1 MTLTWTARRLGGD
14 PGSEEPGLTV
24 HELDSG
30 APGPVVLVLGG
41 VHGNEIGG
49 ILAAGRL
56 VDADLG
62 LRAGR
67 VLVAPVAHEAAYR
80 ADSRTSPVDGLNLA
94 RVFPGSRSGSAT
106 EVVAALISEQL
117 IAVADVLIDLHTSSP
132 DTDMPLFCGCL
143 DDGSEASGRA
153 VELALAFGAPV
164 VWTHGALGPGRS
176 LGVARDR
183 GIPALYAESPRGGVL
198 DEDYLDAY
206 VRGVHGVLAAL
217 GMTDAPAPPP
227 ASPPLWIHGDG
238 DVDAF
243 AHAVH
248 DGLFRAEV
256 GLLDR
261 VERGAP
267 VGVVTDR
274 LGRVL
279 ERVVAA
285 ESGYV
290 ATLRRHARVEAGT
303 PLVGIVPARSDDGGR
318 S

>member
-1 MTLTWTARRLGGD
+1 MTASWSTRRLGGAA
-14 PGSEEPGLTV
+14 GSDAPGLTV
-24 HELDSG
+24 HELESG

-56 VDADLG
+56 VGADLG
-62 LRAGR
+62 LRTGR
-67 VLVAPVAHEAAYR
+67 LLVAPVAHEAAHD
-80 ADSRTSPVDGLNLA
+80 ADARESPVDGLNLA

-106 EVVAALISEQL
+106 EVVAALIAEEL
-117 IAVADVLIDLHTSSP
+117 IAVADVLLDLHTSSP
-132 DTDMPLFCGCL
+132 ETDMPLFCGCL
-143 DDGSEASGRA
+143 DDGSAASARA

-164 VWTHGALGPGRS
+164 VWTHGALGPGRT

-198 DEDYLDAY
+198 DEAYLDAY
-206 VRGVHGVLAAL
+206 DRGVRGVLAAL
-217 GMTDAPAPPP
+217 GMTDAAVPAAPPP
-227 ASPPLWIHGDG
+227 LRLHGDG

-243 AHAVH
+243 AHAAH

-261 VERGAP
+261 VERGTT

-285 ESGYV
+285 DSGYV
-290 ATLRRHARVEAGT
+290 ATLRRHARVTAGT
-303 PLVGIVPARSDDGGR
+303 PLVGIVPERSDAGGR